1 MRTKDLSEV
10 ETVSSLVAQI
20 AEGCRHARA
29 AVVLQKNARGM
40 SARSPEGQ
48 AARAERLRRD
58 ASKVLQA
65 LIRMRFAK
73 RRAAIRRESI
83 RREIRRRERRAA
95 TSLQSVVRVAQAKC
109 LAKMLRYLKKDAAGQ
124 GGLPS
129 RWRRCATGSG
139 GPLN

>member
-1 MRTKDLSEV
+1 MAV
-10 ETVSSLVAQI
+10 EFACHELDMSMVDENRKTSLKLKPSPVLVAQI

-58 ASKVLQA
+58 ASKILQA

-83 RREIRRRERRAA
+83 
-95 TSLQSVVRVAQAKC
+95 
-109 LAKMLRYLKKDAAGQ
+109 
-124 GGLPS
+124 
-129 RWRRCATGSG
+129 
-139 GPLN
+139 